1 MPTAKLVEEM
11 KKNFYEQI
19 NLMRN
24 EIADFKRHT
33 NSKIAS
39 VKYDVKSHTNNKIAA
54 IKNKIKALFPNGKIS
69 KRGPEGDPLLSEK
82 GTLTTRIFFT
92 SRYFSSKFDTLGPSS
107 PKLFRS

>member
-1 MPTAKLVEEM
+1 MPTAKLVKEM

-39 VKYDVKSHTNNKIAA
+39 VKYDVKSHTDNEIAA

-69 KRGPEGDPLLSEK
+69 KKGTRRGPTFERKGDLDYEN
-82 GTLTTRIFFT
+82 FFH
-92 SRYFSSKFDTLGPSS
+92 FS
-107 PKLFRS
+107 LFFIKI

>member
-1 MPTAKLVEEM
+1 MPTAKLVKEM
-11 KKNFYEQI
+11 KMNFYEQI

-39 VKYDVKSHTNNKIAA
+39 VKYDVKSHTDNEIAA

-69 KRGPEGDPLLSEK
+69 KK
-82 GTLTTRIFFT
+82 GTLTTRNFFT
-92 SRYFSSKFDTLGPSS
+92 SPYFSSKFDTLGPPS